1 MKPQIVHEA
10 EIHRQHVR
18 LRIPIGVEIDGTRF
32 GVDDWSMGGLGVA
45 GPISSR
51 QPGERFAVRL
61 IFPFEDFELT
71 LRLDTQ
77 MVYVLPDLP
86 RFGTRFVDLSQ
97 GQLAL
102 FRYIV
107 DAYLSGEIVSGGDIL
122 SVVGSDQTGEA
133 RVQKLF
139 SALNEEDN
147 WGRRIRRYVGITLMA
162 LAGVGLTGL
171 IVAGLYQRFLMV
183 TTDRAVIEA
192 PTFRLAATAAGVVE
206 AGNGGL
212 LRRGDPAARLIGAD
226 RTVVDLP
233 SPCECVLGEWLVPP
247 GATAQPGQIV
257 ATLVA
262 ADQPLT
268 VRAEV
273 PLESARRLRVGQ
285 IAEIT
290 VPGKPEAYRGQIE
303 RIDFRL
309 SGPRPGEPAD
319 LGAVNHTGVPVIVR
333 PDRPFDFE
341 NLGYAVSVTF
351 L

>member
-1 MKPQIVHEA
+1 
-10 EIHRQHVR
+10 
-18 LRIPIGVEIDGTRF
+18 
-32 GVDDWSMGGLGVA
+32 MGGLGVA

-122 SVVGSDQTGEA
+122 SVVGSDQAGEA

-147 WGRRIRRYVGITLMA
+147 WGRRMRRYVGIALMA

-183 TTDRAVIEA
+183 DDR
-192 PTFRLAATAAGVVE
+192 PC
-206 AGNGGL
+206 
-212 LRRGDPAARLIGAD
+212 GDRGAD
-226 RTVVDLP
+226 LP
-233 SPCECVLGEWLVPP
+233 ARRHGGGRGRGRQWRSPAPRRP
-247 GATAQPGQIV
+247 GRAADRRRQYGRRPAQPLRMRARRVAGSAWATAQPGQIV

-273 PLESARRLRVGQ
+273 PLAAARRLRVGQ

-309 SGPRPGEPAD
+309 LGRRPGEPAD
-319 LGAVNHTGVPVIVR
+319 LGAASA
-333 PDRPFDFE
+333 
-341 NLGYAVSVTF
+341 LGSR
-351 L
+351 